1 MEGNLTFATRSI
13 GLFWRENGSCSSR
26 LKESQWVSE
35 PLYDYFR
42 RNRILDEGLRF
53 LKRRSQC
60 TMTATKPSKKCALVT
75 QFFAASF
82 LVSVV
87 MVALSSLVAFPCNT
101 TMSPEKPTIW
111 LKTRDEID
119 VRRYATGAD
128 PGGGCRGCAPPP
140 PDMTCGF
147 LIQLVF
153 CKKNYEVYWCWSRA
167 RDECTPSYKKSWI
180 RPCARDTPVV
190 EWKRP
195 YSKKKRKC
203 WIT

>member
-35 PLYDYFR
+35 PLYGYFR

-53 LKRRSQC
+53 LKQWSQC

-75 QFFAASF
+75 QFFSASF
-82 LVSVV
+82 LVSVVV
-87 MVALSSLVAFPCNT
+87 MVALSSLVGPVAFPCNT
-101 TMSPEKPTIW
+101 TISPEKPTIW

-119 VRRYATGAD
+119 VRRYA
-128 PGGGCRGCAPPP
+128 
-140 PDMTCGF
+140 
-147 LIQLVF
+147 
-153 CKKNYEVYWCWSRA
+153 
-167 RDECTPSYKKSWI
+167 
-180 RPCARDTPVV
+180 RDTPVV

-195 YSKKKRKC
+195 YSKKKTQMLNNLVFKNLF
-203 WIT
+203 IG